1 MLVDYHVHAMG
12 HATSSHTV
20 EEFTAYL
27 ETARLRGV
35 SQIGIAD
42 HDRYL
47 DQYNLGALAE
57 SAKNFPDIQVRFGVE
72 IDYIRHADE
81 KLKAMVY
88 RYPFDFVIGSVHK
101 IHDWDFDHNGYL
113 KNYGLWE
120 EDALYLE
127 YFKRIAEV
135 ARSGLFSFI
144 GHLDLIKIFK
154 VRSKRPVLELAE
166 EALQAIRKSGLP
178 CEINTNGFNK
188 PIGEFYPS
196 RELLERCFEL
206 SIPITLSSDAHF
218 SHEVGRDL
226 EKAREL
232 AWSVGYRQVATFYQ
246 RKCIMEHL

>member
-12 HATSSHTV
+12 HATSRHTV
-20 EEFTAYL
+20 EEISAYL
-27 ETARLRGV
+27 ETAQKRGV
-35 SQIGIAD
+35 AQIGFAD

-47 DQYNLGALAE
+47 DDYNVEAIAE
-57 SAKNFPDIQVRFGVE
+57 AAKRFPQLQVRLGVE
-72 IDYIRHADE
+72 IDYIRNANE
-81 KLKAMVY
+81 KLNAMVY

-101 IHDWDFDHNGYL
+101 IHSWDFDHSGYT
-113 KNYGLWE
+113 KQYGLWE
-120 EDALYLE
+120 EDRLYKE
-127 YFKRIAEV
+127 YFARIAEV

-154 VRSKRPVLELAE
+154 YRCKSPVLELAE
-166 EALQAIRKSGLP
+166 EALQAIKKSGLP
-178 CEINTNGFNK
+178 CEINTNGLNK
-188 PIGEFYPS
+188 PIQEFYPS

-206 SIPITLSSDAHF
+206 NIPITLSSDAHF

-246 RKCIMEHL
+246 RKCMMEPL